1 MHVQSSARP
10 WGRILISTHP
20 CNPCINMVYP
30 YLYFIMYIIFWNCIS
45 YWFWV
50 SHERCWR
57 TRVQTMNGKE
67 HWMMVHN
74 WKGSECIIIA
84 GSLMSIA
91 RRWVVIAKQVFLAY
105 IYVYMPGLT
114 SRARV
119 SFPMMGRDAR
129 VIWVFA
135 STLVSVWLEPT
146 LSASSRRLK
155 TRDHDLP
162 ILAWKVISV

>member
-1 MHVQSSARP
+1 MHVQRARP
-10 WGRILISTHP
+10 KGPSLGKK
-20 CNPCINMVYP
+20 ININASMQPLHQQGVSV
-30 YLYFIMYIIFWNCIS
+30 LVLHYIIFWNCIS

-105 IYVYMPGLT
+105 IYVSVYMPGLT
-114 SRARV
+114 SR
-119 SFPMMGRDAR
+119 AR

-135 STLVSVWLEPT
+135 STLVCVWLEPT

-162 ILAWKVISV
+162 ILAWKVITV